1 MEKKKDFTGLFNE
14 GTKKSLVSIS
24 LKEAGIK
31 GLNYKEIRELPWN
44 NYNSCPSDALKEL
57 ELNNMAYRDNI
68 GRWFWKEKESIKIE
82 EIKENSITEIP
93 ERKEHI
99 YLVVEDEQRCKIGK
113 TTNLDTREKNY
124 KTHNQYFDSIW
135 EVDDCDKIE
144 KILLDVLEGWRMDRY
159 IGDEWH
165 RIDSRLA
172 KKICNSIINLYEK
185 GITDKDIDDILFLY
199 DKGLSKKLT
208 KFTGE

>member
-99 YLVVEDEQRCKIGK
+99 YLVVEDGQRCKIGK